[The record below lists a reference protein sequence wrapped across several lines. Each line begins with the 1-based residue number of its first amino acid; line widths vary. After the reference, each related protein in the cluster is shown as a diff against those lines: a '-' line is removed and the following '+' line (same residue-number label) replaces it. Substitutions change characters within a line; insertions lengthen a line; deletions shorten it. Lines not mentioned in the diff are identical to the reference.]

1 MPLEFFVT
9 SCGTRMAA
17 QRSRN
22 KLEYFLNSQLFVFFI
37 KYIVTN
43 FYREQLVQQIQY
55 LLILLS
61 IRLFI
66 YVLKDVQYYL
76 SDVKHSLLSDLR
88 YTPQFMFTSS
98 SVRSSFSSG
107 RKFVR
112 YCVNGSVLKMF
123 NRLPTWTE
131 TEFALHSHSSFML
144 RVTSCNSQILCETTK
159 TMTEL

>member
-1 MPLEFFVT
+1 MEYEWQH
-9 SCGTRMAA
+9 REA
-17 QRSRN
+17 QN
-22 KLEYFLNSQLFVFFI
+22 KLAYFLNSQLFVFFI

-43 FYREQLVQQIQY
+43 FYGKQLVKQIQY

-66 YVLKDVQYYL
+66 YVLKDVQCCL
-76 SDVKHSLLSDLR
+76 LDVKHSLLSDLR

-98 SVRSSFSSG
+98 GVRSSFSSG

-112 YCVNGSVLKMF
+112 YCVNGSFLKIF
-123 NRLPTWTE
+123 NPSLTWTE
-131 TEFALHSHSSFML
+131 TEFALYSHSSFML

-159 TMTEL
+159 TITEL